1 MILPRGTIHEVRDV
15 VNGVRVSYRR
25 SFYITPI
32 NAPPFDRKTCNTIKP
47 HSKRRKT
54 LMEI

>member
-1 MILPRGTIHEVRDV
+1 VILPRGTIHEVRDV

-32 NAPPFDRKTCNTIKP
+32 NAPHFDRHTCSTIKP
-47 HSKRRKT
+47 RSKRRKT
-54 LMEI
+54 LLEI